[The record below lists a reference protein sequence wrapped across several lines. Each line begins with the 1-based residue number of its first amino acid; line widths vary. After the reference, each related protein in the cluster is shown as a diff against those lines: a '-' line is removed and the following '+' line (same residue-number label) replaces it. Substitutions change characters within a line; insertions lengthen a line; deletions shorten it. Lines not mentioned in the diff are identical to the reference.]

1 MQRPLC
7 LAPGPGGVPAGPSWL
22 RCRALALRRVRE
34 AGPAAWGSPSI
45 EVGWRP
51 VASRPPRHGFPDL
64 LVVFHLSFVRA
75 AWLSVKRLLPERD
88 RADVADR
95 HMEGSDEDVSGS
107 VGSADQV

>member
-1 MQRPLC
+1 M
-7 LAPGPGGVPAGPSWL
+7 
-22 RCRALALRRVRE
+22 
-34 AGPAAWGSPSI
+34 
-45 EVGWRP
+45 GWRP